1 MRKEANEEFQP
12 AGKEGSDPGAWLA
25 VERTQLALER
35 THLAWVRTV
44 ITLMVSGFTIDKV
57 AEVFHQE
64 RLLEGKALFR
74 HGHLTGLVLISS
86 AALLL
91 FMVTVYYIRRSGELA
106 RMRPRGI
113 SLFTA
118 GTILSILIFLA
129 GIVLIFLI
137 SDT

>member
-1 MRKEANEEFQP
+1 MRKEANQEFIPSEREGPDP
-12 AGKEGSDPGAWLA
+12 AAWLA

-35 THLAWVRTV
+35 THLAWIRTV

-57 AEVFHQE
+57 VEVFHQE
-64 RLLEGKALFR
+64 RLQEGKALLR
-74 HGHLTGLVLISS
+74 NGHVTGLVLISS

-91 FMVTVYYIRRSGELA
+91 FMETVYYIRRSGELA
-106 RMRPRGI
+106 RMRSRGVG
-113 SLFTA
+113 LFSP

-129 GIVLIFLI
+129 GIVLIYLI